1 MLLSNI
7 VTIVLILLAISSLLL
22 VFYSI
27 RSGIDYRKEML
38 KVSQYTVNTQ
48 AIIDDSIPLLL
59 NSVIDECFTDYK
71 VLVLEPRQEGYISNE
86 REDEIRKDLI
96 SKIVERLSPMSLD
109 KLSLRYN
116 VNNIDRIIA
125 DKVYI
130 VVTNY
135 VVEHNDIKDNLEE
148 VPG

>member
-116 VNNIDRIIA
+116 INNIDRIIA

>member
-1 MLLSNI
+1 
-7 VTIVLILLAISSLLL
+7 
-22 VFYSI
+22 
-27 RSGIDYRKEML
+27 
-38 KVSQYTVNTQ
+38 
-48 AIIDDSIPLLL
+48 
-59 NSVIDECFTDYK
+59 
-71 VLVLEPRQEGYISNE
+71 
-86 REDEIRKDLI
+86 
-96 SKIVERLSPMSLD
+96 MSLD

>member
-7 VTIVLILLAISSLLL
+7 VTIVLILLAISCLLL

-38 KVSQYTVNTQ
+38 NVSQYTANTQ

-116 VNNIDRIIA
+116 INNIDRIIA